1 MEFNNTNM
9 KSLLPSELILG
20 VDYIINI
27 ICSKDDEIKFTCK
40 GNFTCK
46 GKFHKIHENKL
57 CTLFEFRAIQSKR
70 TKTYSQKIFID
81 PYATHMTTKFYDGSP
96 KTLQQICWDSLIEKD
111 KNWLKENNHSYQSS
125 GIELLS

>member
-1 MEFNNTNM
+1 M
-9 KSLLPSELILG
+9 KVKRVLKYGYGEC
-20 VDYIINI
+20 NI
-27 ICSKDDEIKFTCK
+27 CFKDDEIK
-40 GNFTCK
+40 FTCK

-111 KNWLKENNHSYQSS
+111 KNWLKENNHSYQSL

>member
-40 GNFTCK
+40 SNFTCK

-81 PYATHMTTKFYDGSP
+81 PYATHMTTKFYDGLP

-111 KNWLKENNHSYQSS
+111 KNWLKENNHSYQSL